1 VDARQ
6 RILDPEMK
14 GAGTAA
20 QFDNTEAIGAD
31 VALVA
36 EVRAGD
42 TAAFAELASRH
53 RRRIE
58 HLCRRFFS
66 DVELVRDLTQECF
79 LRAFAGLASYRAEM
93 PFAAWIRTI
102 AVNACYDELRRRR
115 RKPEELVAD
124 FAGGEVEWLE
134 LVNHASPEELTG
146 EAEERREAYTLA
158 HRLLDSLRPEDRMV
172 LVLKDSEEMGV
183 SEIAETLGWSEA
195 KVKIRAFRARQILRK
210 QASRMLGA
218 RRFGIFK

>member
-1 VDARQ
+1 VSERL
-6 RILDPEMK
+6 RISDPEMT
-14 GAGTAA
+14 GIAATAE
-20 QFDNTEAIGAD
+20 FDRAEQIRPD
-31 VALVA
+31 EDLVA
-36 EVRAGD
+36 EVRAGE

-58 HLCRRFFS
+58 HLCRRFFA
-66 DVELVRDLTQECF
+66 DPELVRDLTQECF
-79 LRAFAGLASYRAEM
+79 LRAFAGLAGYRAEM

-124 FAGGEVEWLE
+124 FTGGEVDWIE
-134 LVNHASPEELTG
+134 LVSHASPEELAA
-146 EAEERREAYTLA
+146 EAEERREAHALA
-158 HRLLDSLRPEDRMV
+158 HRLLDCLRPEDRLV

-183 SEIAETLGWSEA
+183 QEIAETMGWSES
-195 KVKIRAFRARQILRK
+195 KVKIRAFRARQALRK

-218 RRFGIFK
+218 RRFRVFK